1 MSDCTVTDC
10 CSHVKRLLLSCCTFL
25 VLAFSLFCSFG
36 HGEMLGCERKSC
48 RPPFSISHVPLL
60 TLLTDFTC
68 ITVSTCQ
75 CQKKKRV
82 EKMKIRDETGR
93 EDTHF
98 AHASANTSTNT
109 QCIPDPVIVVFLQDH
124 PKNGTVKT
132 KRANV
137 TCICMCVGLQTR
149 ENNPV
154 DREQGHRLRRIWFSS
169 SIFL

>member
-1 MSDCTVTDC
+1 MS
-10 CSHVKRLLLSCCTFL
+10 LLFPCFFL
-25 VLAFSLFCSFG
+25 LG
-36 HGEMLGCERKSC
+36 TGEMLGCERKSC

-75 CQKKKRV
+75 CQKKERV

-109 QCIPDPVIVVFLQDH
+109 QCIPDPVIVVFFLARPSKEWDSEDQAGKRYMYLH
-124 PKNGTVKT
+124 VCRSTNKRKQSSRPRTGTQ
-132 KRANV
+132 AEAHLFF
-137 TCICMCVGLQTR
+137 I
-149 ENNPV
+149 
-154 DREQGHRLRRIWFSS
+154 
-169 SIFL
+169 